1 MQIACDTHVHCYNF
15 SELGQQLDFAQS
27 NFAKYAPSADAR
39 ILFYTDGYVDRTWLK
54 LNELIGSGLES
65 NSAKNGSWVFALSQD
80 MGLIEAVREQDGSV
94 IYIAPARQLNTA
106 GKLEMILLGC
116 DEEIGDKWPA
126 NQLIRVYGDKYVPLM
141 PWGVGK
147 WLGKRGRVLIDLINH
162 SSKPFIL
169 GDNGGRP
176 FFWPVPHFR
185 FMDALEAQE
194 QVEKSEGDQGQNKPH
209 KWVKNRLATMNG
221 SDPLPVSGEICR
233 TASYG
238 ILFDMEKGKE
248 ISLKNILLQMKE
260 TDFEFQNYGKLM
272 GLFPFIIKRIKMLLR

>member
-1 MQIACDTHVHCYNF
+1 MQIACDTHTHCYKF
-15 SELGQQLDFAQS
+15 SELGQQLSFAET
-27 NFAKYAPSADAR
+27 NFAKYVPNADAKV
-39 ILFYTDGYVDRTWLK
+39 LFFTDGYVDRTWLK
-54 LNELIGSGLES
+54 LNELIGGD
-65 NSAKNGSWVFALSQD
+65 SAQQGDWLFTLSKETE
-80 MGLIEAVREQDGSV
+80 LIEAVRGYDGAV

-116 DEEIGDKWPA
+116 AEEIGDKWPA
-126 NQLIRVYGDKYVPLM
+126 NQLIRIYGDKYVPLM

-162 SSKPFIL
+162 SSKPFLL

-185 FMDALEAQE
+185 FMGAIKARKVGVD
-194 QVEKSEGDQGQNKPH
+194 QVKNNPH
-209 KWVKNRLATMNG
+209 KWVKNCLPILNG

-238 ILFDMEKGKE
+238 IVFNLTDDKE
-248 ISLKNILLQMKE
+248 LSLKNILLQLKE
-260 TDFEFQNYGKLM
+260 PEFEFQNYGKLM